1 MNPASVGHQCP
12 ECVAEGRRTQRPV
25 RTAFGATRA
34 GVHGYVTIGLIVIN
48 CVMLLAS
55 VVSSKN
61 PGNALLGGG
70 IGFGGSTPLMD
81 HTAVIGEQAYHFG
94 NSPQFFYLPYGI
106 PNGEYYRLITAMFM
120 HYGLIHLAVNMY
132 SLWIL
137 GRPLEAMLGP
147 VRFGAVYLVCGL
159 GGNVAAYVFSPSSAS
174 AGASTA
180 IFGLLGVYFFVLKR
194 LNMNAASIM
203 PVILINL
210 VFTFTVRGISIP
222 GHIGGLLIGAL
233 VGYGVTHAPQ
243 TRRTQIQAGVL
254 AGTLVVLG
262 LITVWQTHQL
272 NHLTPPS

>member
-12 ECVAEGRRTQRPV
+12 ECVSEGRKTQRPAL
-25 RTAFGATRA
+25 TAFGATRA

-48 CVMLLAS
+48 CAMLLIS
-55 VVSSKN
+55 VLSTTN
-61 PGNALLGGG
+61 PGNALFGGG
-70 IGFGGSTPLMD
+70 GLGFGGPTPFSE
-81 HTAVIGEQAYHFG
+81 HTAVFGEQIHGFVGASYYTPDG
-94 NSPQFFYLPYGI
+94 VA
-106 PNGEYYRLITAMFM
+106 NGEYYRLITAMFT

-147 VRFGAVYLVCGL
+147 IRFAAVYLVCGI
-159 GGNVAAYVFSPSSAS
+159 GGNVAAYVFSPADHS

-194 LNMNAASIM
+194 LNLSASAIM

-210 VFTFTVRGISIP
+210 FLTFTVSGISIA
-222 GHIGGLLIGAL
+222 GHLGGLAVGAL

-243 TRRTQIQAGVL
+243 SRRTQIQAGVL
-254 AGTLVVLG
+254 VGAVIVLG
-262 LITVWQTHQL
+262 LITAWQTHQL
-272 NHLTPPS
+272 NQLTAPGA